1 MSAFARAVHHSD
13 PSALR
18 AVRIDTLMVN
28 VGLRCDQ
35 ACTHCH
41 QSCSPQRTE
50 LMSTDVMDL
59 VVSVADDVR
68 PRLVDITG
76 GAPELNPDIRHLLAR
91 LHGSG
96 HPIRLRTNLTAL
108 LTPEADGLVATL
120 ADLEVSIL
128 ASFPGITD
136 DEFAAERGRGF
147 AQALAALQRLSE
159 AGYGRDRGLRLDLAV
174 NRRADESALPDSAIE
189 ERFRHELT
197 GRLGIPFDDVVV
209 ITNVPVGRFR
219 ERLER
224 EHSLDA
230 YILGLRD
237 SFNPDT
243 LPHLACRT
251 CIDIAWDG
259 TLWDCDFNLGCGIPL
274 ADGVPRH
281 VSQFDTSVLESRP
294 LRFAEHCFACT
305 ASTGSG

>member
-1 MSAFARAVHHSD
+1 MSAFAHAVHHSD

-18 AVRIDTLMVN
+18 AVGIDTLMVN

-41 QSCSPQRTE
+41 QSCSPRRTE
-50 LMSTDVMDL
+50 LMSTGVMDL

-91 LHGSG
+91 LRGSG
-96 HPIRLRTNLTAL
+96 HRVRLRTNLTAL
-108 LTPEADGLVATL
+108 LTPEAKGVIATL
-120 ADLEVSIL
+120 ADLGISVL
-128 ASFPGITD
+128 ASFPGTTD
-136 DEFAAERGRGF
+136 DEFAVERGPVF
-147 AQALAALQRLSE
+147 TQALAALHRLSD
-159 AGYGRDRGLRLDLAV
+159 AGYGREQELRLDLAV
-174 NRRADESALPDSAIE
+174 NRRAGGPALPDSAIE
-189 ERFRHELT
+189 ERFRRELT

-224 EHSLDA
+224 EHSLDT
-230 YILGLRD
+230 YLLGLRD
-237 SFNPDT
+237 SFNADT

-259 TLWDCDFNLGCGIPL
+259 TLWDCDFNLGHGIPL
-274 ADGVPRH
+274 AEGVPQH
-281 VSQFDTSVLESRP
+281 VSQFDASVLATRP

-305 ASTGSG
+305 ASAGSG

>member
-1 MSAFARAVHHSD
+1 MSAFARAVHRSD

-35 ACTHCH
+35 SCAHCH

-50 LMSTDVMDL
+50 LMSTEVMDL

-91 LHGSG
+91 LRGSG
-96 HPIRLRTNLTAL
+96 HPVRIRSNLTAL
-108 LTPEADGLVATL
+108 LTPAAEGLIETL
-120 ADLEVSIL
+120 ADLGISVL
-128 ASFPGITD
+128 ASFPGTTD
-136 DEFAAERGRGF
+136 AEFAAERGHVL
-147 AQALAALQRLSE
+147 AQALTALRRLSD
-159 AGYGRDRGLRLDLAV
+159 AGYGRERELQLDLAV
-174 NRRADESALPDSAIE
+174 NRRADEPAVRDSAIE
-189 ERFRHELT
+189 ERFRRELT

-209 ITNVPVGRFR
+209 ITNVPIGRFR

-224 EHSLDA
+224 EHSLDT
-230 YILGLRD
+230 YLLGLRD
-237 SFNPDT
+237 SFNADT

-259 TLWDCDFNLGCGIPL
+259 TLWDCDFNLGHGIPL
-274 ADGVPRH
+274 AEGVPQH
-281 VSQFDTSVLESRP
+281 VSQFDASVLATRP

-305 ASTGSG
+305 ASAGSG

>member
-18 AVRIDTLMVN
+18 AASIDTLMVN

-35 ACTHCH
+35 ACAHCH

-50 LMSTDVMDL
+50 IMSTGVMDL

-91 LHGSG
+91 LRESG
-96 HPIRLRTNLTAL
+96 HSVRLRTNLTAL
-108 LTPEADGLVATL
+108 LTPEAEGLIAML
-120 ADLEVSIL
+120 ADLEISVL
-128 ASFPGITD
+128 ASLPGITD
-136 DEFAAERGRGF
+136 DEFAAEREHVF
-147 AQALAALQRLSE
+147 TQALAALQRLSD

-174 NRRADESALPDSAIE
+174 NRRADEPALSESAIE
-189 ERFRHELT
+189 KRFRSELT

-230 YILGLRD
+230 YLVGLRD

-259 TLWDCDFNLGCGIPL
+259 TLWDCDFNLGRGIPL
-274 ADGVPRH
+274 AEGVPRH
-281 VSQFDTSVLESRP
+281 VSQFDAAVLQSRP

-305 ASTGSG
+305 ASAGSG